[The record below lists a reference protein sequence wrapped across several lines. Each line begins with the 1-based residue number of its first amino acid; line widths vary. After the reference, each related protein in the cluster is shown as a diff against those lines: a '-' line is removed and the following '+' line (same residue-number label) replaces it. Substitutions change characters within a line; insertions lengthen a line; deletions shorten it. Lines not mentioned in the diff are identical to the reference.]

1 MFWVFVPSGQVGSDE
16 VVITGAKA
24 HHLARVLRVR
34 TGESGVAVS
43 DGREYRVEVVSVR
56 PVEVRGRIREVRE
69 SAGEPPARLTLIQAL
84 LPNPDF
90 DAVIEGA
97 TAAGVSRILPV
108 LAARSVARPAPAR
121 IERWRAIAESAA
133 EQSRRGRVPEVALP
147 ASLAE
152 TVLEAGAVRLLV
164 LHPEAATRL
173 RPLGPD
179 EVSVALAVGPEGG
192 WTPAEIGILVEAG
205 GTPVT
210 LGPRILRARLA
221 PVIAAAILIHQA

>member
-1 MFWVFVPSGQVGSDE
+1 MFWLFVPAANVGQE
-16 VVITGAKA
+16 AVVFTGPKA

-34 TGESGVAVS
+34 RGEAGVAVS
-43 DGREYRVEVVSVR
+43 DGREYQIEVSSVQPQRVE
-56 PVEVRGRIREVRE
+56 GRIRQVR
-69 SAGEPPARLTLIQAL
+69 ANATEPAVSVALLQAI

-97 TAAGVSRILPV
+97 TAIGVSRILPV
-108 LAARSVARPAPAR
+108 AAARSVAHPAAAR

-147 ASLAE
+147 ASLADAVR
-152 TVLEAGAVRLLV
+152 TAGGVRLLA
-164 LHPEAATRL
+164 LHPEAAARL
-173 RPLGPD
+173 RPVGPD